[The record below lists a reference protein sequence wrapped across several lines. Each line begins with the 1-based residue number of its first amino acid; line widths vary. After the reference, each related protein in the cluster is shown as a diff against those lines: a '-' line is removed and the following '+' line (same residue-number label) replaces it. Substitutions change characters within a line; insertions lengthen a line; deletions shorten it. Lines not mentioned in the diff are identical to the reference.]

1 MTSFIPKWIFVVSS
15 LICLLGLFVGGSL
28 YFSPRTFIPD
38 VDFSAEGVRF
48 LSDMWAAR
56 QIAIAGTIGYCL
68 VRKSRRMLKI
78 ALIAYC
84 LMNLQ
89 DILIGI
95 THRDIGIAIGASA
108 FCLLSMV
115 MISALT
121 RSMKAR

>member
-1 MTSFIPKWIFVVSS
+1 MTSFIPKWIFVVSI
-15 LICLLGLFVGGSL
+15 LISLLGLFVGSSL
-28 YFSPRTFIPD
+28 YFSPGAFIRE
-38 VDFSAEGVRF
+38 VDFSAEGVKF
-48 LSDMWAAR
+48 LSNMWAAR

-78 ALIAYC
+78 ALIAYW

-95 THRDIGIAIGASA
+95 SHSDIGLTIGASV